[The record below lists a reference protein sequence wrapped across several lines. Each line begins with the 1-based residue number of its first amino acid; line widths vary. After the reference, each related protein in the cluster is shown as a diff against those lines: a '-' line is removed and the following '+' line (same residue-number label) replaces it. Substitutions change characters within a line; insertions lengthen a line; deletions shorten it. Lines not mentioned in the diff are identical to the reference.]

1 MSFRN
6 SIALLVLLA
15 TPELAFAQAVGLRLD
30 NDSFANID
38 RWYSHRHELFVA
50 ARVHRARHPTLL
62 QFRWG
67 QAMWTPRNIQ
77 FVEPPERDLSFAGYM
92 YVDAAAL
99 LSWEHHTLQLRGR
112 LGVIGPAA
120 GAGPTQ
126 EAIHTVL
133 GVRQPRGWGNQ
144 LPNQAA
150 GYVSA
155 TWAVHRMWNV
165 DGLQLGG
172 IAHVRGDAGNLAVRA
187 RSGLMLM
194 LAHGF
199 SDPSPADPLL
209 TAGGCNAR
217 PCLAMFVGGSATA
230 VALDLVVDAKGAES
244 PPAIDRRP
252 LIGTLRW
259 GFQVGGP
266 RAWMRYTH
274 IRQTRL
280 FETSPEVHPKNHRW
294 GMFEL
299 VIPYSVQ

>member
-1 MSFRN
+1 MCFE
-6 SIALLVLLA
+6 SIAS
-15 TPELAFAQAVGLRLD
+15 AQAVGLRID

-38 RWYSHRHELFVA
+38 RWYSHRHELFVTVPIRDA
-50 ARVHRARHPTLL
+50 HL
-62 QFRWG
+62 QLRWG

-92 YVDAAAL
+92 YVDAAGMKTWGRHA
-99 LSWEHHTLQLRGR
+99 LQLRGR

-126 EAIHTVL
+126 EAIHKVL

-155 TWAVHRMWNV
+155 SWQWHRFWNV

-172 IAHVRGDAGNLAVRA
+172 ISQVRADVGNLAVRA
-187 RSGLMLM
+187 ELGLMVM

-199 SDPSPADPLL
+199 APSAIDPLL
-209 TAGGCNAR
+209 TTRDCR
-217 PCLAMFVGGSATA
+217 LWPCLAIFVGGAARA
-230 VALDLVVDAKGAES
+230 VALDLVVDARGAES
-244 PPAIDRRP
+244 PPDISRRP
-252 LIGTLRW
+252 LVGTLRW
-259 GFQVGGP
+259 GFQIGGR

-274 IRQTRL
+274 VRQTRI
-280 FETSPEVHPKNHRW
+280 FETDPEVHPKNHRW
-294 GMFEL
+294 GVFEL
-299 VIPYSVQ
+299 VVPYR